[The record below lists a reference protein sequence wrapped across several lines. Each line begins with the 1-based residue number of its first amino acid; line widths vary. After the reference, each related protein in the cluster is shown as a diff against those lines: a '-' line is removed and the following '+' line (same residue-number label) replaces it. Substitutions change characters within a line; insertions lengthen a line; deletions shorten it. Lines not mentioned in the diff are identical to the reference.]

1 MMYKRFTE
9 SDIEKEKITGSSG
22 REGHNSY
29 LQRSLQEIYNFLR
42 KSDFCE
48 KGAKVVS
55 FKYKGS
61 NH

>member
-1 MMYKRFTE
+1 MMYIRFTE
-9 SDIEKEKITGSSG
+9 LDIEKREKHSSSG

-29 LQRSLQEIYNFLR
+29 LQRSLQVIYNFLR

-48 KGAKVVS
+48 KGAEAVS